1 MQISLRQSRS
11 MSLQLTGSGE
21 PTKLP
26 YCASGCTIVF
36 ADRTTYSG
44 SYSRSVPHGESAVI
58 GASQSWVATA
68 WFRDFAGVC
77 FFAFMGASAG

>member
-1 MQISLRQSRS
+1 
-11 MSLQLTGSGE
+11 
-21 PTKLP
+21 
-26 YCASGCTIVF
+26 
-36 ADRTTYSG
+36 
-44 SYSRSVPHGESAVI
+44 VI